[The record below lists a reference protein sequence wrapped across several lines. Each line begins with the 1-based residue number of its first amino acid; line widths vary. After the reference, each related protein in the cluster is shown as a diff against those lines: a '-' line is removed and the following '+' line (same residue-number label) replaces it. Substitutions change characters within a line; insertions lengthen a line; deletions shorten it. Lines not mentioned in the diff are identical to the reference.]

1 MSNQI
6 LAHAMRPQTF
16 EELVGQEKLVKKIR
30 GHYAQDRMPKAWM
43 FTGETGSGKTTIA
56 RIMALSLQCRH
67 SEQFGTPCDRCIKKY
82 NKYDIIEINASDLT
96 TVDVIRNSLQSYD
109 LSPGPG
115 SRRRIFILDECHR
128 LSKGSQNL
136 LLKYFEDCPTTTV
149 WFICTT
155 ESDQILRTLRRRCL
169 VYTMLSLDMEGIKTL
184 VRKAL
189 KFVHS
194 DLASSELV
202 EALYTNEVTSSGL
215 VVNAV
220 EKYIAGSTPEEAAR
234 IDEFNFDTEALC
246 HAIVKGDLEQ
256 CMKQLSEATPKE
268 CKMIRGSVAQYLKG
282 IIIAETEV
290 DKRTSIVA
298 DSIYDLAVHSY
309 EDRFQLPLTVAAVYR
324 CCERFKKYG
333 H

>member
-1 MSNQI
+1 MS
-6 LAHAMRPQTF
+6 LTLSHAMRPRTF
-16 EELVGQEKLVKKIR
+16 EELIGQEKLIKKIR

-56 RIMALSLQCRH
+56 RIMAVSLQCRH
-67 SEQFGTPCDRCIKKY
+67 AERFGTPCDRCIKRAS
-82 NKYDIIEINASDLT
+82 KYDITEINGSDLT
-96 TVDVIRNSLQSYD
+96 TVDVIRNTLQSYD

-136 LLKYFEDCPTTTV
+136 LLKYFEDCPSTTV

-155 ESDQILRTLRRRCL
+155 EPDKVLRTLRRRCL
-169 VYTMLSLDMEGIKTL
+169 VYTMLSLDMDSIKVL

-189 KFVHS
+189 RYVRS
-194 DLASSELV
+194 DLASNDLV
-202 EALYTNEVTSSGL
+202 EALYTNTVTSSGL

-220 EKYIAGSTPEEAAR
+220 EKYVAGSTAEEAAR
-234 IDEFNFDTEALC
+234 VEESNFDTEALC
-246 HAIVKGDLEQ
+246 HALVKGDLEQ
-256 CMKQLSEATPKE
+256 CMKQLSEATAGD
-268 CKMIRGSVAQYLKG
+268 CRMIRQSVAGYLKS
-282 IIIAETEV
+282 IILNETDV
-290 DKRTSIVA
+290 AQRTKAVA

-309 EDRFQLPLTVAAVYR
+309 EDGLQIPITVAAIYK